1 MNKKAILEGLLFV
14 VGDDGLTM
22 DQIKDILEI
31 DSDEAKEL
39 ISELQKDYEEPTRG
53 IRIGFLGNTFKLTT
67 KKEHKP
73 YYQKLIEN
81 PESNVLSNAALETL
95 AIIAYNAPITRLKVD
110 EIRGVSSSQMMKKL
124 LAKGLIKELG
134 RSDQPGRPILYGTT
148 SEFLDFFGLSTID
161 DLPPIEQFTKQ
172 EETDEDDETDL
183 YHSKYTEME
192 QNQTKPVKIPDEI
205 ETL

>member
-1 MNKKAILEGLLFV
+1 M
-14 VGDDGLTM
+14 
-22 DQIKDILEI
+22 
-31 DSDEAKEL
+31 
-39 ISELQKDYEEPTRG
+39 
-53 IRIGFLGNTFKLTT
+53 
-67 KKEHKP
+67 
-73 YYQKLIEN
+73 IEN

-192 QNQTKPVKIPDEI
+192 QNQPKPVKIPDEI

>member
-14 VGDDGLTM
+14 VGDDGLTIE
-22 DQIKDILEI
+22 QIKDILSI

-39 ISELQKDYEEPTRG
+39 IGDLQKDYDEPNRG

-67 KKEHKP
+67 KKEHKM

-95 AIIAYNAPITRLKVD
+95 AIVAYNAPITRIKVD

-124 LAKGLIKELG
+124 LAKGFIKELG

-148 SEFLDFFGLSTID
+148 GEFLDFFGLSTIE

-172 EETDEDDETDL
+172 EETDKDDETDL
-183 YHSKYTEME
+183 YHSKYTET
-192 QNQTKPVKIPDEI
+192 QDIQPQPIKIPEEI